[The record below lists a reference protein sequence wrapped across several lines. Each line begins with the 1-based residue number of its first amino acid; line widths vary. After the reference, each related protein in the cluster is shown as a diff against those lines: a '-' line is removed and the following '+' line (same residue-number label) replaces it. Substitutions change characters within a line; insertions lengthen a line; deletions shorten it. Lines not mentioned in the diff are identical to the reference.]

1 MALFSIFE
9 GDKTLSTNNS
19 TSKCLPP
26 KLLQYVQKN
35 HLKSAQRRCTYYDED
50 KKNKYKQK

>member
-26 KLLQYVQKN
+26 KLLQYVQKK
-35 HLKSAQRRCTYYDED
+35 HLKSAQRRRTYYDED